1 MAKKAARAILLNFI
15 LKAFVSACEN
25 IWEKGWLEIEVDW
38 RLRLIG
44 VSAGGKWEIMKNGTW
59 ALFIVWRFTGR
70 LSPALGPQCLQSILA
85 CHCQYFFFIENKAG
99 KSWFNAHIATI
110 TKTKASEQKTYGL
123 LVLPWVCHVGQKRS
137 HFHVLLELFIP
148 YWKKVTE
155 SHPRG
160 PCGPDRE

>member
-25 IWEKGWLEIEVDW
+25 IWETGWLEIEVDW
-38 RLRLIG
+38 SECRGEMRNYEE
-44 VSAGGKWEIMKNGTW
+44 WNW

-99 KSWFNAHIATI
+99 KSWFNAQIATI

-123 LVLPWVCHVGQKRS
+123 LVLPWVCHVGQRRS
-137 HFHVLLELFIP
+137 HFQVLLELFIP
-148 YWKKVTE
+148 YWKQVTE
-155 SHPRG
+155 AHPRG